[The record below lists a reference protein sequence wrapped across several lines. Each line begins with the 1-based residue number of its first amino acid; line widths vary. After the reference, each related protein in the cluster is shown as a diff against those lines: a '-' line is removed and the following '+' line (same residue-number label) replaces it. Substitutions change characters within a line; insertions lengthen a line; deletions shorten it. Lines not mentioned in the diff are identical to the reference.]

1 VVETEARRIVV
12 SGRVQGVGFRW
23 FVIEAARR
31 LHLTGWARNLP
42 NGSVE
47 VVAQGTREALD
58 SLARKVAVGPGLA
71 RVESVETSQAEP
83 DPGLDGFHVR
93 Y

>member
-1 VVETEARRIVV
+1 METEARRIVV

-23 FVIEAARR
+23 FVIEAARK
-31 LHLTGWARNLP
+31 LHLTGWARNLSD
-42 NGSVE
+42 GAVE

-58 SLARKVAVGPGLA
+58 ALAAKLAVGPGMA
-71 RVESVETSQAEP
+71 RVESVESSRAEP
-83 DPGLDGFHVR
+83 DRGLDGFHVR